1 MTAEDADQCT
11 ECVIIDDILQCYQ
24 CLSKLSSLEPSPT
37 VNRLFGKLV
46 QLCSSRPLDEATVAV
61 VGPSTV
67 CCCVAKPCPD
77 DS

>member
-1 MTAEDADQCT
+1 MTAEDAEQCT
-11 ECVIIDDILQCYQ
+11 ECVIIDGILQCYQ

-46 QLCSSRPLDEATVAV
+46 HLCSSQPLDESTVAV

-67 CCCVAKPCPD
+67 
-77 DS
+77 